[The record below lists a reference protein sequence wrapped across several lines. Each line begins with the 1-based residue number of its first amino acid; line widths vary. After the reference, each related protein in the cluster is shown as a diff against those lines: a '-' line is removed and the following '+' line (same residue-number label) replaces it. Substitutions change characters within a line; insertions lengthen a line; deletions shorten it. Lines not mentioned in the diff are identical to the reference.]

1 MARVRI
7 GACSWKFP
15 SWEGLVYSAPEG
27 IDYLSEYAEHFDT
40 VEIDQWF
47 WSLFGPDTIGL
58 PKLDDVARYLQA
70 VPEDFAFT
78 IKAPN
83 SVTLTHF
90 YKRDPKHGGTPNPYF
105 LSLPLLEDFLSYI
118 EPMRTQT
125 AAVMFQFEY
134 LNKEKMRDLAA
145 FIQTMEPFAEALPRR
160 WAYAVETRN
169 PKYLRRELFEF
180 HARHGISTVLVD
192 GYYLP
197 PVKETFEKARP
208 WLRSPVIIR
217 LMGPDRQGIE
227 KRTKKKWDRIVQPMD
242 ETLDNVAGIISAVV
256 ADGHDVVVNIN
267 NHFEGSAPITIRKL
281 QERIQVL

>member
-1 MARVRI
+1 VAKVRI

-27 IDYLSEYAEHFDT
+27 IDYLSEYAGQFDT

-58 PKLDDVARYLQA
+58 PKVDDVARYLQA

-90 YKRDPKHGGTPNPYF
+90 YKRDPKHGGSPNPYF
-105 LSLPLLEDFLSYI
+105 LSLRLLQDFLSYI
-118 EPMRTQT
+118 EPMQTQT

-134 LNKEKMRDLAA
+134 LNKQKMRDLPA
-145 FIQTMEPFAEALPRR
+145 FLETMKPFVEALPDG
-160 WAYAVETRN
+160 WTYALETRN
-169 PKYLRRELFEF
+169 PPYLRREFFEF
-180 HARHGISTVLVD
+180 LAGHGVSPVLVD

-197 PVKETFEKARP
+197 PVKKTFETARP

-227 KRTKKKWDRIVQPMD
+227 KLTKKRWNQVVQPMD
-242 ETLDNVAGIISAVV
+242 ETLDDVAEIISTVV
-256 ADGHDVVVNIN
+256 ADGHEVIVNIN

-281 QERIQVL
+281 QERIQAR